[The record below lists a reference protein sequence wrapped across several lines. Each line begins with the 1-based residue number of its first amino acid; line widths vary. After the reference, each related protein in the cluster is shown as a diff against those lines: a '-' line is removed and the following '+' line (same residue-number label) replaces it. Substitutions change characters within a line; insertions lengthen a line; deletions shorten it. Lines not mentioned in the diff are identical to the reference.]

1 MNTKNYLSLLLLL
14 TTLAVQAQVSNRIP
28 RGKLYLVSQVQFPSF
43 NNLNHAL
50 TEADYAPVKVSFGS
64 GTGGYGSI
72 HRWIIGGEGNNFS
85 AEKKEN
91 GKITSMNGGWGF
103 LFAGYV
109 LSKGKVLVYPSL
121 GIGGGGAAVH
131 LIKNAGNNNLGD
143 LLATEGNS
151 TSISMG
157 SFLVNTAI
165 SCEYP
170 VGNQMD
176 IALKASYV
184 TSLQEHAWQA
194 DGMSPSVS
202 DSFGGLTL
210 AFQFGFRL

>member
-1 MNTKNYLSLLLLL
+1 MNIKLTLSLCLLL
-14 TTLAVQAQVSNRIP
+14 TTLAVQAQSTTPIP
-28 RGKLYLVSQVQFPSF
+28 RGKLYLVTQVQFPSF
-43 NNLNHAL
+43 NNLNHEL
-50 TEADYAPVKVSFGS
+50 TASGYAPVTVSFGS

-72 HRWIIGGEGNNFS
+72 HRWIIGGEGNYFS
-85 AEKKEN
+85 AEQKEN
-91 GKITSMNGGWGF
+91 GKTTSMNGGWGF

-131 LIKNAGNNNLGD
+131 LITNAGNNTLGD

-165 SCEYP
+165 SLEYP
-170 VGNQMD
+170 IGNQFD
-176 IALKASYV
+176 IGLKASYV

-194 DGMSPSVS
+194 DGMSPSLS
-202 DSFGGLTL
+202 DSFGGFTL